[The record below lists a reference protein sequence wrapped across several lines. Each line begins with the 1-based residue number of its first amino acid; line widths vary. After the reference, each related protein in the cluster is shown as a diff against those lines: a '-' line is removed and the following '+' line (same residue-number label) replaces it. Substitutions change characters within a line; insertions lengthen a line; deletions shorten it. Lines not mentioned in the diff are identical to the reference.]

1 MEERIKR
8 LMNAVKCGHCGENYL
23 SHNVKVVG
31 NSNGLWYI
39 NAYCTSC
46 HSQFVIAATLC
57 GDKPAL
63 ISDLKDEEAARFT
76 AGHSPNADDVL
87 DMHTFLKNF
96 DGDFGTL
103 FGREWVS

>member
-31 NSNGLWYI
+31 HNNGLWYI

-57 GDKPAL
+57 GDKPPL
-63 ISDLKDEEAARFT
+63 MSDLTEEEAVRFT
-76 AGHSPNADDVL
+76 TSRPLDADDIL
-87 DMHTFLKNF
+87 DMHTFLKKF
-96 DGDFGTL
+96 DGNFGTL
-103 FGREWVS
+103 FGRERVG